1 MPESKS
7 RKKATYTPP
16 PAKATPLPPLPRW
29 FLPLSL
35 GLMILGLVWLVVT
48 YLSPGAGY
56 PVPGLGQWNLAIG
69 FAIIIVGFGMLTR
82 WR

>member
-16 PAKATPLPPLPRW
+16 PAKASAPKPLPRW
-29 FLPLSL
+29 YLPLSL
-35 GLMILGLVWLVVT
+35 GLMIAGLVSLVLT
-48 YLSPGAGY
+48 YLSSG
-56 PVPGLGQWNLAIG
+56 G
-69 FAIIIVGFGMLTR
+69 FSIFFGGWGMASG